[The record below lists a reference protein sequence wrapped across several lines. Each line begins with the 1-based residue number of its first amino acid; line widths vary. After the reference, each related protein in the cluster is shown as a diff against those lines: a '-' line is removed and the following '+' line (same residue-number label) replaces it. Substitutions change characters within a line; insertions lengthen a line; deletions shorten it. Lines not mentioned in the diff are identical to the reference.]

1 MRLAVRLCPTAL
13 PGVKQLDQ
21 VPTFRIFRGANLVSS
36 RRRRRVIALI
46 RTYLLVASVA
56 LSHAAISRFDVLQ
69 LHRFGCEIEDSL
81 RTTCPREWWNGGVQ
95 HQLHQGR
102 SREEVMY
109 GHFWVS
115 VR

>member
-56 LSHAAISRFDVLQ
+56 LSHAATLASTFSSSIALVARLKTASEQRARV
-69 LHRFGCEIEDSL
+69 
-81 RTTCPREWWNGGVQ
+81 NGGMAASNINFIRV
-95 HQLHQGR
+95 
-102 SREEVMY
+102 VA
-109 GHFWVS
+109 
-115 VR
+115 VRR